1 MKTFL
6 GICLLFATTLLIGC
20 STTKTN
26 TDYFV
31 KQVSELQTINN
42 MNIGGKIALLQ
53 KNSKLSSYLN
63 IEINKDN
70 FVFYLTSL
78 TGDTIFK
85 LTQENDIATL
95 VDSNGMVHEHSNTDA
110 LVEGITGINIPCKE
124 LKNIL
129 LGEPNG
135 YNHNRNEDGSLKDI
149 TLNKYKIEY
158 KRYQTINK
166 YIVPKLI
173 TITGND
179 IIIRINI
186 NKWEL

>member
-1 MKTFL
+1 MKSFL
-6 GICLLFATTLLIGC
+6 GICLLFATTLIIGC
-20 STTKTN
+20 STTKT
-26 TDYFV
+26 DKEYFDEQISKLESIETV
-31 KQVSELQTINN
+31 
-42 MNIGGKIALLQ
+42 NISGKIALLQ

-85 LTQENDIATL
+85 LTQENEIATL
-95 VDSNGMVHEHSNTDA
+95 VDNNGLVHEHSNTDA
-110 LVEGITGINIPCKE
+110 LVESITGINIPCKE

-129 LGEPNG
+129 YSNPNG
-135 YNHNRNEDGSLKDI
+135 FIHNRNEDGSLKDI
-149 TLNKYKIEY
+149 TLDKYKIEY
-158 KRYQTINK
+158 NRYQTINK